1 MNLRSIDLN
10 LLVLFDALITER
22 SITGA
27 AHKVGISPS
36 AMSHALSRLR
46 HTFNDE
52 LLERTGRG
60 MVPTQRALDLWG
72 SLNGALQQVQRAVE
86 QQLEFDPRLSER
98 SFTLRVSDYHS
109 QCVLPRVC
117 VRVRAEAPNI
127 NLLVRDL
134 TEDRPGTDDPG
145 DIQLR
150 VCAGDWGAQY
160 RQQRL
165 WRSPFVVAMRP
176 GHPTAGRDMT
186 LDLYLSL
193 SHVAVTGVGAR
204 LVDAWLARQGLSRRI
219 ALTLPNF
226 AGLVAIVQNSDLCA
240 VLPQTWVTLY
250 SAPDSL
256 ATAPLPFDV
265 DYTIDLLW
273 RVLDER
279 DGGHRWLRQL
289 IIDEV
294 SLITGAADWVGANT
308 PDRLDRVP
316 VGTRKIREFSG

>member
-10 LLVLFDALITER
+10 LLVFFDALISAR

-27 AHKVGISPS
+27 AHRVGISPS

-46 HTFNDE
+46 QTFNDE

-72 SLNGALQQVQRAVE
+72 SLSGALQQVQRSIE
-86 QQLEFDPRLSER
+86 QQLEFDPQVSER
-98 SFTLRVSDYHS
+98 SFTLRVSDYHT
-109 QCVLPRVC
+109 QCVLPRLC
-117 VRVRAEAPNI
+117 VRIRAEAPNVT
-127 NLLVRDL
+127 LLVREL
-134 TEDRPGTDDPG
+134 TEDRPGTDNPG

-176 GHPTAGRDMT
+176 SHPAAGRDMT

-193 SHVAVTGVGAR
+193 PHVAVTGVGAR

-219 ALTLPNF
+219 ALTLPNL

-240 VLPQTWVTLY
+240 VLPESWVRLY
-250 SAPDSL
+250 SAPDGL
-256 ATAPLPFDV
+256 GTAALPFDV

-273 RVLDER
+273 RALDER

-289 IIDEV
+289 IVDEV
-294 SLITGAADWVGANT
+294 ALVTGAADWAGASP

-316 VGTRKIREFSG
+316 VGVLKVA

>member
-10 LLVLFDALITER
+10 LLVLFEALITER

-27 AHKVGISPS
+27 ANKVGITPS

-46 HTFNDE
+46 QTFNDE

-60 MVPTQRALDLWG
+60 MVPTQRALDLWK
-72 SLNGALQQVQRAVE
+72 SLSGALEQVQRSVE
-86 QQLEFDPRLSER
+86 QQLEFDPRVSER
-98 SFTLRVSDYHS
+98 KFTLRLSDYHT
-109 QCVLPRVC
+109 QCVLPRLCSRIFV
-117 VRVRAEAPNI
+117 EAPNVT
-127 NLLVRDL
+127 LLVRDL
-134 TEDRPGTDDPG
+134 TDDRPWTDDPG

-150 VCAGDWGAQY
+150 ACASDWGEQY
-160 RQQRL
+160 RHQCL

-176 GHPTAGRDMT
+176 SHPAAGRDMT

-193 SHVAVTGVGAR
+193 PHVAVTGVGAR

-219 ALTLPNF
+219 ALTLPNL

-240 VLPQTWVTLY
+240 VLPESWVKLY
-250 SAPDSL
+250 AAPDKL
-256 ATAPLPFDV
+256 ATAALPFDV

-273 RVLDER
+273 RALDER
-279 DGGHRWLRQL
+279 DGGHRWLRKL
-289 IIDEV
+289 IVDEV
-294 SLITGAADWVGANT
+294 ALVTGAADWAGASP

-316 VGTRKIREFSG
+316 VGTGRVA